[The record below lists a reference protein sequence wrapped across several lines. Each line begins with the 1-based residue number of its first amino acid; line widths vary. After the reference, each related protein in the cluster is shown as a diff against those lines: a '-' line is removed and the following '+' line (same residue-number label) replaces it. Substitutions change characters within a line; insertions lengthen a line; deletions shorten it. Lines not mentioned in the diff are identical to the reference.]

1 MSLKNKQNFSLLQTI
16 SALFITITILVA
28 LLSVTSVRSVGR
40 IENQFSLLSQ
50 QALPLALTNAT
61 LTQTVLE
68 QIKQLSYGT
77 QASSEQELA
86 PISQSITSL
95 SQQVTELSHQ
105 VLATSAN
112 FQGSVSPEQRQALQ
126 QNIETLFKLT
136 QSILDDQQA
145 LLSMQAHIDD
155 QVQEFRYGLS
165 SIGPEMSR
173 ISSFLS
179 NDDPE
184 SIDAANRFSASASSM
199 EGTFLMMLMQK
210 DQHQAQQLFKEMRTR
225 IAGINLAYADF
236 AELHPDVKD
245 FASLTAPYQMVMSGF
260 SENGVLKQIMDKL
273 ERASQQKASVTRA
286 ISAANATIA
295 TLNEISNTANQ
306 LISGS
311 QHVVEQSMTTITTV
325 LMVAGASLALLIII
339 SWLFLRRWI
348 GAGIDAISVYLTRLV
363 DNDFTHQ
370 AKHVGPRELQ
380 QIRRQLDEV
389 CATIRDSLMTVT
401 ENCETLYQT
410 AELSHGAA
418 ERSNYALNTQ
428 NESLTSMVSTVTELE
443 ASIREIANVTL
454 DCNQETQQAVQHAQS
469 GVIALGENR
478 QRLQSLEQS
487 MDINDVAMKELDER
501 VQQISGMV
509 EMIAGIAEST
519 NLLALNAAIEAAR
532 AGEQGRGFAVVA
544 DEVRKL
550 AQGTSEQTNSI
561 RHSMDELVNS
571 AQKSRL
577 AVQTSRQEMGQALD
591 SGEHMK
597 ITFEQIQTSV
607 EQIRARVEQITVA
620 TEQQQRATA
629 EVNQSIS
636 HISEQSDDTKLQLD
650 AMVESSQQVADIA
663 GRQQNMLQQYQL
675 N

>member
-112 FQGSVSPEQRQALQ
+112 FQGSVSPEQSQALQ
-126 QNIETLFKLT
+126 QNIETLFTLT

-145 LLSMQAHIDD
+145 LLSMQTRIDD

-370 AKHVGPRELQ
+370 AKPVGPRELQ

-418 ERSNYALNTQ
+418 ERSNHALNTQ

>member
-1 MSLKNKQNFSLLQTI
+1 MRLKNKQNFSLLQTI

-112 FQGSVSPEQRQALQ
+112 FQGSVSPEQSQALQ

-370 AKHVGPRELQ
+370 AKPVGPRELQ

-401 ENCETLYQT
+401 ENCEILYQT

-469 GVIALGENR
+469 GVIALGDNR

-636 HISEQSDDTKLQLD
+636 YISQQSDDTKLQLD

>member
-112 FQGSVSPEQRQALQ
+112 FQGSVSPEQSQALQ

-370 AKHVGPRELQ
+370 AKPVGPRELQ

-418 ERSNYALNTQ
+418 ERSNHALNTQ

-469 GVIALGENR
+469 GVIALGDNR
-478 QRLQSLEQS
+478 QRLQSLEKS

-577 AVQTSRQEMGQALD
+577 AVHTSRQEMGQALD

-636 HISEQSDDTKLQLD
+636 YISQQSDDTKLQLD